1 MCIRDRDLE
10 DYKGFFPANPTPVV
24 DGEGIKEDALRAI
37 LEYNIENGAG
47 GFWLAGTTGE
57 GPILSERQRRE
68 TAEVS
73 ADVCKGKVKTI
84 MHVGGITTELSIA
97 GAKAAKDAG
106 CDSICLLPPFL
117 YPTDEQGVLDFYKE
131 VSDACDNLPFFVYNL
146 PQITGVEFVPG
157 NATAPGQVSMDKVI
171 DQIPNVAGLK
181 HSAANQA
188 MIPVFKNMGLACF
201 SGNGFLPLP
210 SLTLGAVGTVDAP
223 LSIIPAVYNALY
235 QAWIAG
241 DIDLAQEKQKEVTKK
256 VSVLKSYNSAADAS
270 KNLLSEILEIDCG
283 RSIQP
288 NRRLLDNEVKE
299 LITRAKEVGLI

>member
-1 MCIRDRDLE
+1 MIAKHLE